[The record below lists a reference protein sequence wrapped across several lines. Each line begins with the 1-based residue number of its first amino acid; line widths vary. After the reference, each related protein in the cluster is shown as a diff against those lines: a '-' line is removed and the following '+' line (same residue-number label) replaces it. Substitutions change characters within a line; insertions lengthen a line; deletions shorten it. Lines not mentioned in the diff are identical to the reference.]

1 MERRASPPG
10 WDGRDARSSIDTATG
25 RHVELV
31 RENLR
36 KSNPKA
42 AIPETACRV
51 FVSAPQSIKGRHVL
65 AVEDGPTPIHGD
77 FEQMTP
83 NDFLSIK
90 DFSPQQIRSF
100 LDLARHIK
108 ARPDDYAQKLKGK
121 TLALIFEK
129 PSLRTRVS
137 FDVGI
142 HQLGGFSLYLSP
154 AEINLGKRE
163 SVYDVAKN
171 LERMVQ
177 GIMIRT
183 FAHEIVDRMAE
194 YASIPIINGLTDYS
208 HPCQAMA
215 DYMTIL
221 EIKGKVAGLKVA
233 YIGDGNNVAHSLM
246 FAGAQLGA
254 HVWVAT
260 PPNYEPKADAIQWAQ
275 KRGAETGG
283 TCTITNDPVAA
294 ASGADAIYTD
304 VWASM
309 GQEAEAEKRRKIFMP
324 YQVNGA
330 LFGRAKPDAV
340 FLHCLPAHRGDE
352 VTNEVIDSPRS
363 VVFQEAENRLH
374 SQKAI
379 MLELMEHGS
388 RTTPGVSA
396 KESVHV

>member
-1 MERRASPPG
+1 
-10 WDGRDARSSIDTATG
+10 
-25 RHVELV
+25 
-31 RENLR
+31 
-36 KSNPKA
+36 
-42 AIPETACRV
+42 
-51 FVSAPQSIKGRHVL
+51 
-65 AVEDGPTPIHGD
+65 
-77 FEQMTP
+77 MTP

-108 ARPDDYAQKLKGK
+108 ARPDDYSQKLKGK

-221 EIKGKVAGLKVA
+221 EIKGKVAGVKLA

-330 LFGRAKPDAV
+330 LFGRAKPDVV

-374 SQKAI
+374 AQKAI